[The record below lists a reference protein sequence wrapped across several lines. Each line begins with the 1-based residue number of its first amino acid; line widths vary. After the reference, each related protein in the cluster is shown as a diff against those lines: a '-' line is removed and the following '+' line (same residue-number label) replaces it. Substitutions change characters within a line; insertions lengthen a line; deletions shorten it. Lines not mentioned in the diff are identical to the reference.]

1 MQESALVS
9 SSSSSEAYSNFINS
23 LDSEESKKHYRA
35 VFPYFMNYCKIQD
48 YDEMLKIEP
57 KKLEGLIRDY
67 IIHLKEN
74 KRSSATVTSYISSI
88 SHFYEM
94 NIVLKFSRRRF

>member
-35 VFPYFMNYCKIQD
+35 VFPYFMNYCKVQD
-48 YDEMLKIEP
+48 YDDMLKIEP
-57 KKLEGLIRDY
+57 KRIEGLIRDY
-67 IIHLKEN
+67 IIQLKGTG
-74 KRSSATVTSYISSI
+74 RSSATITIYISSI

-94 NIVLKFSRRRF
+94 NDVLLNWKKLA